1 MLTSMSALQLVA
13 IVLCLVIP
21 TIGWIL
27 LFRMCFRYVRIFR
40 SGAPDPTRTG
50 EPGRRTA
57 TLLRE
62 FLGHT
67 RMARLPVVAIAHWIT
82 AISFLVLFST
92 LVNAFFQLVWA
103 EFRLPIIGHFPPFEW
118 LIEFLAWGAFFSI
131 IVLAVIRQRAA
142 PWSTT
147 PPRRSRF
154 FGSTWWQAYY
164 VEFTIFAVGLC
175 IVLLRTLEA
184 ALVKIIEPDTS
195 IALHFPLTGWM
206 AGMWSGLSEA
216 QLRET
221 IYLVAMIKILV
232 SFAWMITIALTP
244 TMGVAWHRFLA
255 FFNIWF
261 KRHPDGRT
269 SLGALQPMKIDGVA
283 VTAENLEDVMEGM
296 GEDEDAEPAM
306 GVGRIEQFTWKGLL
320 DFTTCTE
327 CGRCQSQC
335 PAWNTDKPLSP
346 KLLMMTL
353 RDNTHAQAPY
363 LLATSDARA
372 ALPESERALSQ
383 VPLVG
388 ATGYSLDEPLTAYSA
403 TGPDAII
410 DEDVLWSCT
419 TCGACVEQCPV
430 DIEHVDAIVD
440 MRRNKVLI
448 ESAFPAELGGLFKNL
463 ESRQNPW
470 GMASKLRLDWAKGL
484 PFDVPIVGSDVESL
498 EEVDYLFWVGC
509 AGAYEDRAK
518 KTTRAVAELLH
529 TAGVSFAVLGEGEAC
544 TGDSARRAGNEILYQ
559 MLAAQNVETLREAGA
574 TKIVVTC
581 AHCFNTIGNEYP
593 QIGGTFEVVHHTQLL
608 NRLVRDKRLVPVA
621 RPDAASRKDVASTA
635 ESVTYHDPCY
645 LGRHNNVY
653 APPRELLGALP
664 GVELRE
670 MPRHGE
676 KSFCC
681 GAGGA
686 RMWMEEK
693 LGSRINV
700 NRTEEAVATGAER
713 IAVGCPFCR
722 VMLSDGLTA
731 QQAEGKAGAEVEAV
745 DVAQMLLAAVRE
757 APAEVEGTDAGT
769 PAATPVASAAPAA
782 SATAVADRPRETAAA
797 PVGDASPATPA
808 APAAAAPA
816 PAAPAAGGSAMSA
829 SDALAAM
836 QAKSAPSD
844 EAAPAKPAGKAVSA
858 SDALAAMQAQATGA
872 PADEAAPP
880 AAPSAGK
887 AVSASDALAAMQ
899 AQAKG
904 ADSAAPA
911 TPAAPTTGKVS
922 ASDALAAMK
931 AQAGGA
937 APAAQAPQ
945 DGAGDGGAA
954 PAASAPPSGKMS
966 ASDALAAMMAQSGA
980 APAAPADATTSEAST
995 TPATGEAPESAAAK
1009 PATPTGKMSAS
1020 DALAAMKAQAGAG
1033 AADTGSGSEA
1043 GAAAAPSVPAAPA
1056 EAAATPAARTGKM
1069 SATDA
1074 LAALKAQSGAPAPSE
1089 PAAAQQASPAA
1100 PAAAAAPAVPTGRM
1114 SATDALAAL
1123 RAQGSGGAAPEAST
1137 VAPGAPA
1144 AGDSATEAPAP
1155 KEPTAPVPP
1164 AVPPAGSAP
1173 QPAAPAAPSQ
1183 APAPAASAAPAA
1195 ASSAP
1200 APAAMP
1206 SGRMSATEALA
1217 LLKGQP
1223 AAATGSP
1230 LAESAPAQAAP
1241 AQAEPSAA
1249 SPYAEPSAPAVETP
1263 TAPES
1268 AAAAQPVETASP
1280 SDGAQPTQAA
1290 EPAEAP
1296 QPTTAQAQVS
1306 GQTQV
1311 SEQAPAAPAAA
1322 GSAMAET
1329 TASGRVSAAGALA
1342 RFRAQSGAAAPA
1354 ASTPDPAVG
1363 PSPAEPAHEATTPQT
1378 EAPAESAVSVPSAA
1392 DAESA
1397 PPAPAPAPA
1406 STEAPAAGT
1415 SAQAAATTAPASS
1428 TGTTGTP
1435 AASAWQ
1441 RLAEAA
1447 GGKPIAASEALKI
1460 LRGE

>member
-306 GVGRIEQFTWKGLL
+306 GVGRIDQFTWKGLL

-731 QQAEGKAGAEVEAV
+731 QQAEGKAGAEVEVV

-844 EAAPAKPAGKAVSA
+844 EAAPGKAVSA

-1155 KEPTAPVPP
+1155 KEPTAAVPP

-1354 ASTPDPAVG
+1354 ASTPDAAVG

-1397 PPAPAPAPA
+1397 PPAPAPAPAPA